1 MFTEKELTTL
11 SEQGLEMRV
20 RTSYYIVPAGCS
32 DLDEFAMH
40 ETVHSPNDLE
50 IAAMRV
56 INKMNILMN
65 EDEYKRQCE

>member
-32 DLDEFAMH
+32 DLDEYAMH
-40 ETVHSPNDLE
+40 EPVHSPNDLE
-50 IAAMRV
+50 VAAMRV
-56 INKMNILMN
+56 INKMNILMD